1 MNDTLTGMQKFIE
14 AFVEIAA
21 NYGMDI
27 VQAIVILI
35 VGYWLAGKL
44 SKAIRRWLDRF
55 ERVDSTLKPLFANI
69 VRYVVLIVTL
79 VAVLAQFGVQTTS
92 IIAVLGAAGLAIGL
106 ALQGTLQNIAAGIM
120 LLLLRPFKVGDFI
133 DAAGK
138 MGTVIELGLF
148 STEFK
153 TPDGI
158 CIITPNGSIWGASV
172 TNYSRNATRRIDVVA
187 GISYNDDID
196 KARDVLL
203 GLMTGDDRVLKD
215 PAPETM
221 VVALGDSSVNIN
233 MRCWVNS
240 GDYWGTLTDLN
251 QSAKVQIEAAG
262 CSIPYPQ
269 HDVHMIAQGDG

>member
-153 TPDGI
+153 NPT
-158 CIITPNGSIWGASV
+158 
-172 TNYSRNATRRIDVVA
+172 
-187 GISYNDDID
+187 
-196 KARDVLL
+196 
-203 GLMTGDDRVLKD
+203 
-215 PAPETM
+215 
-221 VVALGDSSVNIN
+221 ALV
-233 MRCWVNS
+233 
-240 GDYWGTLTDLN
+240 
-251 QSAKVQIEAAG
+251 
-262 CSIPYPQ
+262 
-269 HDVHMIAQGDG
+269 

>member
-1 MNDTLTGMQKFIE
+1 MNETLTGMQKFLD

-21 NYGMDI
+21 NYGMDLI
-27 VQAIVILI
+27 QAIIILI

-55 ERVDSTLKPLFANI
+55 ERVDSTLKPLFATI
-69 VRYVVLIVTL
+69 VRYVVLIFTL

-106 ALQGTLQNIAAGIM
+106 ALQGTLQNISAGIM

-138 MGTVIELGLF
+138 MGTVIELRLF

-153 TPDGI
+153 TADGI
-158 CIITPNGSIWGASV
+158 CVIVPNGSIWGASV
-172 TNYSRNATRRIDVVA
+172 TNYSRNATRRIDIVV

-203 GLMTGDDRVLKD
+203 GLMTDEDRVLMD

-240 GDYWGTLTDLN
+240 GDYWGTLTALN